1 MLEQEGVKPRLALVV
16 DNASADLDY
25 PQMLAEA
32 IKRLQSQK
40 LAGEKPDVMGALSHL
55 DPDEDNSAIRDWLS
69 LNNIMPKPAFDRT
82 LAKMAKNR
90 AVEAALGFVP
100 KDPLDFVAR
109 YATSQGVILNARGT
123 ISRQRS
129 YTIGDAVVDASNRDI
144 SEDTRLVY
152 DVANAEG
159 DNLDSFGRDLRLLT
173 DRLNLGYR
181 DSVISDAIQ
190 TWQEECTRDLKVNAM
205 LSVKF
210 EKGKATGPAGQA
222 MWEAMEAACFD
233 VRETLPGFAI
243 AVMKK
248 FIWQVKRKARG
259 ITVTNHLMPVLT
271 GAQGKGKTEFVK
283 AMTRPLHD
291 LMREVDF
298 GLITDGKTADIWS
311 ALILFI
317 DEMGSF
323 TKADV
328 DTVKNVI
335 TSTERPIR
343 TMRTNHSTQVRNQ
356 ATLIGCTN
364 KSLGQLIRDETG
376 GRRFAE
382 LMWRND
388 PDWEASNALDWIML
402 WQSVDE
408 NGPDPIIAANMMDT
422 LKEQQEANRN
432 QSPVEVWVRQFGHT
446 MRQWSKASDI
456 HDEYR
461 TWERDAFPNH
471 STSQAAFG
479 KELTSLIRTMPD
491 FPLEKRTTNS
501 GVQYRHATK
510 VV

>member
-16 DNASADLDY
+16 GNGSAPINY
-25 PQMLAEA
+25 PQLIADT
-32 IKRLQSQK
+32 IKHLMTQK
-40 LAGEKPDVMGALSHL
+40 LAGEKPDVFGAMQHLSG
-55 DPDEDNSAIRDWLS
+55 DEDNSALRDWLAT
-69 LNNIMPKPAFDRT
+69 NDVMPKPVFDKL
-82 LAKMAKNR
+82 LAKVVRNR
-90 AVEAALGFVP
+90 KIEAALGFVP
-100 KDPLDFVAR
+100 EDAIDFVRR
-109 YATSQGVILNARGT
+109 YAEREGVKLNARGT
-123 ISRQRS
+123 ITRQRS
-129 YTIGDAVVDASNRDI
+129 YTIGDAVVDSANRDT
-144 SEDTRLVY
+144 SDDTRLIY

-159 DNLDSFGRDLRLLT
+159 DNLDSFARDLRLIT
-173 DRLNLGYR
+173 DRLALGYR

-190 TWQEECTRDLKVNAM
+190 TWQEECTRKLKVDAL

-210 EKGKATGPAGQA
+210 EKGKATGPVGDA
-222 MWEAMEAACFD
+222 MWEAMERACFD
-233 VRETLPGFAI
+233 VGETRPGFAI

-259 ITVTNHLMPVLT
+259 MNVTNHLMPVLT
-271 GAQGKGKTEFVK
+271 GAQGKGKTQFVK
-283 AMTRPLHD
+283 AMTTPLHD

-382 LMWRND
+382 LNWRND
-388 PDWEASNALDWIML
+388 PDWEASNALDWHLL

-408 NGPDPIIAANMMDT
+408 NDNDPIFSANMMDT
-422 LKEQQEANRN
+422 LRDQQEENRN
-432 QSPVEVWVRQFGHT
+432 QHPVEVWVREYGHT
-446 MRQWSKASDI
+446 LKNWTKASEMHNDF
-456 HDEYR
+456 R
-461 TWERDAFPNH
+461 TWEKDAFPNH
-471 STSQAAFG
+471 STSVTMFG
-479 KELTSLIRTMPD
+479 KTLTPLIRDIPD
-491 FPLEKRTTNS
+491 FPLEKKQMNN
-501 GVQYRHATK
+501 GVHYRHATK
-510 VV
+510 VI

>member
-1 MLEQEGVKPRLALVV
+1 
-16 DNASADLDY
+16 
-25 PQMLAEA
+25 
-32 IKRLQSQK
+32 
-40 LAGEKPDVMGALSHL
+40 
-55 DPDEDNSAIRDWLS
+55 
-69 LNNIMPKPAFDRT
+69 
-82 LAKMAKNR
+82 
-90 AVEAALGFVP
+90 
-100 KDPLDFVAR
+100 
-109 YATSQGVILNARGT
+109 
-123 ISRQRS
+123 
-129 YTIGDAVVDASNRDI
+129 
-144 SEDTRLVY
+144 
-152 DVANAEG
+152 
-159 DNLDSFGRDLRLLT
+159 
-173 DRLNLGYR
+173 
-181 DSVISDAIQ
+181 
-190 TWQEECTRDLKVNAM
+190 
-205 LSVKF
+205 
-210 EKGKATGPAGQA
+210 
-222 MWEAMEAACFD
+222 
-233 VRETLPGFAI
+233 
-243 AVMKK
+243 VMKK

-259 ITVTNHLMPVLT
+259 MTVTNHLMPVLT

-388 PDWEASNALDWIML
+388 PDWEASNALDWILL

-408 NGPDPIIAANMMDT
+408 HGEDPIIAANMMDA

-432 QSPVEVWVRQFGHT
+432 QSPVEVWVRQFGKT
-446 MRQWSKASDI
+446 MREWSRASEI
-456 HDEYR
+456 HDNYR
-461 TWERDAFPNH
+461 TWEKDAFPNH
-471 STSQAAFG
+471 ATSQAAFG

-501 GVQYRHATK
+501 GVQYRYATK
-510 VV
+510 VM